1 LCGLISRRFPSR
13 EEGRRRLIHEAENGS
28 EREQQLLDLLEAV
41 MNDDQEKA
49 RIRTALLNER
59 QNAVC

>member
-1 LCGLISRRFPSR
+1 
-13 EEGRRRLIHEAENGS
+13 LIHEAENGS

>member
-1 LCGLISRRFPSR
+1 MYNVELVRKLC
-13 EEGRRRLIHEAENGS
+13 EDIHEAEIDS
-28 EREQQLLDLLEAV
+28 ARELQLICLLEAV
-41 MNDDQEKA
+41 MNDDHEKA